1 MTIALSQ
8 FDEVRLDRV
17 SRDFGALN
25 ALRDISLTIRRR
37 EFIALLGPSGCGKS
51 TTLNCIAGLLPVTG
65 GAIWLDKNR
74 VDTMRPE
81 ERGFGMVFQNYA
93 LFPHLNVRQNI
104 GFGLKMRGRPKAEID
119 RKVDEALNLVR
130 LNGQEN
136 KLPGQ
141 LSGGQQQRVA
151 IARAIVIEPPLV
163 LMDEPLSNLDA
174 KLRLEMRA
182 EIRRIHNELG
192 ATTIYVTHDQDE
204 ALSLADR
211 IVVLRDGVI
220 RQVGSPKELYEAPS
234 HLDVADFMGFRNKLR
249 GKVVAAESGRVAID
263 VEGAR
268 LTGVA
273 RETLSVGSSAYAVI
287 RADDLELGEL
297 GPNSLTVT
305 VDTIEYRGREFVG
318 TAHTAGGLDVVF
330 RSHQP
335 VEPGSSVHLQAD
347 DQRILVFAEPIQGRN

>member
-74 VDTMRPE
+74 VDTLRPE

-104 GFGLKMRGRPKAEID
+104 GFGLKMRGRPRAEID
-119 RKVDEALNLVR
+119 RKVDEALSLVR
-130 LNGQEN
+130 LKGQEN

-234 HLDVADFMGFRNKLR
+234 HLDVADFMGFRNKLK
-249 GKVVAAESGRVAID
+249 GKVAAAENGRAVID

-268 LTGVA
+268 ISGAA
-273 RETLSVGSSAYAVI
+273 RETLSVGSSAYAAI
-287 RADDLELGEL
+287 RSDDLELGEP
-297 GPNSLTVT
+297 GPDSLKVT

-330 RSHQP
+330 RSQQP
-335 VEPGSSVHLQAD
+335 VEPGSSVHLQAG
-347 DQRILVFAEPIQGRN
+347 DQRVLIFAEPIQGRS